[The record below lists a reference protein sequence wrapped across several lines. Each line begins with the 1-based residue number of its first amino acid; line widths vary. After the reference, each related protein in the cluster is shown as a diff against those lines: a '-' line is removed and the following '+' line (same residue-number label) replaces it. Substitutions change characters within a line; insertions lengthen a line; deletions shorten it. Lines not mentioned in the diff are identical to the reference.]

1 MLLSDQEA
9 LQINQALFSLTH
21 AYESRMARENPPEQ
35 TGMTVFDC
43 AVLMVIGQFSPI
55 QSSDLAKRM
64 DVSPSTIS
72 IYVRRLSQKLL
83 ITMERNLEDRRIWS
97 ITLTKI
103 GLLAYQQIVTGTV
116 AYTKDFLSV
125 LNAEE
130 QQTLHG
136 LLQKATHSLGYTW
149 Q

>member
-1 MLLSDQEA
+1 MVLTDQEA
-9 LQINQALFSLTH
+9 LQVNQALFSLTH
-21 AYESRMARENPPEQ
+21 SYESRMMRENPPAK
-35 TGMTVFDC
+35 TGMTLYDC

-72 IYVRRLSQKLL
+72 IYVRRLTQKTL
-83 ITMERNLEDRRIWS
+83 ITMERNPDDRRIW
-97 ITLTKI
+97 TLRLTEN
-103 GLLAYQQIVTGTV
+103 GQFAYQQILTGTV
-116 AYTKDFLSV
+116 MYTRDFLSG
-125 LNAEE
+125 LDENE
-130 QQTLHG
+130 QQALHG

>member
-1 MLLSDQEA
+1 MSLSDQEA
-9 LQINQALFSLTH
+9 LQVNQALFSLTH
-21 AYESRMARENPPEQ
+21 AYESRMLKENPPAK
-35 TGMTVFDC
+35 TGMTLYDC

-72 IYVRRLSQKLL
+72 IYVRRLSQKTL
-83 ITMERNLEDRRIWS
+83 IEMERNPDDRRIWMLR
-97 ITLTKI
+97 LTEN
-103 GLLAYQQIVTGTV
+103 GQFAYQQILTGTIT
-116 AYTKDFLSV
+116 YTRDFLSG
-125 LNAEE
+125 LNENE
-130 QQTLHG
+130 QQSLHI